1 MSELIKLLPDHIAN
15 QIAAGE
21 VVQRPASVVK
31 ELIENAID
39 AGAKKINLIAKD
51 GGKTLIQ
58 IIDDGCGMS
67 TIDARMCFERH
78 ATSKISKA
86 DDLFHLHTKGFRGEA
101 MASIAAIAHVEL
113 KTKLE
118 TEDLGTLIINEGSK
132 VKSQEPCSAP
142 TGTSISVKNLFY
154 NIPARRNFLGSNLTE
169 YKHVLNEFMRVAL
182 VHHEV
187 AFTFHHNGDLIY
199 NLPIGGLR
207 QRIVGVFG
215 DKYNN
220 RLVPVDEETDIFKV
234 TGFVTKPEFARTS
247 RDQMYLFVNNRFFK
261 DTYFNHAIQSAFDG
275 MIPSKKFPPYFLY
288 FEVPTQSIDVNVHPT
303 KTEIKFENRQ
313 EIYSILRASIKQA
326 LGQFN
331 ISSTLDF
338 DQEDTFNIP
347 SLKKGEI
354 VDAPVIKVNDNYN
367 PFNTTPSSSSSS
379 TKSFPKSD
387 IPYSNKVTSQIKPD
401 VDSWENYYEAAKS
414 NQPTETQLEFNS
426 TPNENGE
433 VIVQSKMDNSFES
446 NTKSPYQLHD
456 KYIISPIKSG
466 FIMID
471 QYRAHSR
478 ILFDNLINNWSDDV
492 VKSQQLLFPESFEIS
507 ATDMVYFNEIEEKL
521 KTVGFDLTVKD
532 NKTIHV
538 TGIPVDYENESPK
551 LLIENVLDKFK
562 ESQQD
567 QDVDFKAV
575 CAKAFA
581 NAKAIKKGV
590 KLTIEEM
597 QHLIN
602 ELFGSSNPQV
612 SPSGKTI
619 IVTYSL
625 DEITKKFN

>member
-31 ELIENAID
+31 ELVENAID
-39 AGAKKINLIAKD
+39 AGATKINLIAKD

-58 IIDDGCGMS
+58 VIDNGSGMS

-86 DDLFHLHTKGFRGEA
+86 DDLFHLHTKVFRGEA

-118 TEDLGTLIINEGSK
+118 SEDLGTIIINEGSK
-132 VKSQEPCSAP
+132 IKTQEPRTAP

-187 AFTFHHNGDLIY
+187 SFTFHNNGDLIY
-199 NLPIGGLR
+199 NLPIAGLR

-215 DKYNN
+215 DKYNT
-220 RLVPVDEETDIFKV
+220 RLVPVNEETDIFKV

-247 RDQMYLFVNNRFFK
+247 RDQMYLFVNNRYFK
-261 DTYFNHAIQSAFDG
+261 DSYFNHAIQSAFDG
-275 MIPSKKFPPYFLY
+275 MISSKKFPPYFLY
-288 FEVPTQSIDVNVHPT
+288 FEVPTESIGVNVHPT

-338 DQEDTFNIP
+338 DQENSFNIP

-354 VDAPVIKVNDNYN
+354 VDAPVIKVNDNFN
-367 PFNTTPSSSSSS
+367 PFNTASISQTP
-379 TKSFPKSD
+379 SFPKTAS
-387 IPYSNKVTSQIKPD
+387 PFSSKQTSQIKPD

-414 NQPTETQLEFNS
+414 NQDTETQLEFNS

-433 VIVQSKMDNSFES
+433 IIVQSKMDNTFES
-446 NTKSPYQLHD
+446 NTKPPYQIHD

-478 ILFDNLINNWSDDV
+478 ILFDNLINNWSDET
-492 VKSQQLLFPESFEIS
+492 VKSQQLLFPETFEIS
-507 ATDMVYFNEIEEKL
+507 ATDMVYFKEIEDKL
-521 KTVGFDLTVKD
+521 GSVGFDLTLKD
-532 NKTIHV
+532 NKTINV
-538 TGIPVDYENESPK
+538 TGIPVDYENESAK
-551 LLIENVLDKFK
+551 LLIETVLAKFK
-562 ESQQD
+562 ESQQAG
-567 QDVDFKAV
+567 DVDFKHV

-602 ELFGSSNPQV
+602 ELFSSSNPQT

-619 IVTYSL
+619 IVTYTL
-625 DEITKKFN
+625 DDITKKFN

>member
-58 IIDDGCGMS
+58 VIDNGSGMS
-67 TIDARMCFERH
+67 TLDARMSFERH

-101 MASIAAIAHVEL
+101 LASIAAIAHVEL
-113 KTKLE
+113 KSKLE

-132 VKSQEPCSAP
+132 IKLQEPCNSP

-199 NLPIGGLR
+199 NLPIAGLR

-220 RLVPVDEETDIFKV
+220 RLVPVNEETDIFKV

-288 FEVPTQSIDVNVHPT
+288 FEVPTESIDVNVHPT

-338 DQEDTFNIP
+338 DQENTFNVP

-354 VDAPVIKVNDNYN
+354 VDAPVIKVNDNFN
-367 PFNTTPSSSSSS
+367 PFKTNTISQS
-379 TKSFPKSD
+379 TSFPKTNS
-387 IPYSNKVTSQIKPD
+387 PFSSQPKSQIKPD
-401 VDSWENYYEAAKS
+401 VESWESFYEASKS
-414 NQPTETQLEFNS
+414 NLNTDTQLEFDS

-433 VIVQSKMDNSFES
+433 VIIQSKMDNSFES
-446 NTKSPYQLHD
+446 NTKPPYQLHD

-478 ILFDNLINNWSDDV
+478 ILFDSLINNWSDDV

-507 ATDMVYFNEIEEKL
+507 ATDMVYFNEIEAKL
-521 KTVGFDLTVKD
+521 QTVGFDLTVKD
-532 NKTIHV
+532 NKIITV
-538 TGIPVDYENESPK
+538 TGIPVDYENESAK
-551 LLIENVLDKFK
+551 LLIETVLAKFK

-602 ELFGSSNPQV
+602 ELFGSSNPQT
-612 SPSGKTI
+612 SPSGKNI
-619 IVTYSL
+619 IVTYTL

>member
-39 AGAKKINLIAKD
+39 AGATKINLIAKD

-58 IIDDGCGMS
+58 VIDNGSGMS
-67 TIDARMCFERH
+67 TLDARMCFERH
-78 ATSKISKA
+78 ATSKISTA

-101 MASIAAIAHVEL
+101 LASIAAIAHVEL

-118 TEDLGTLIINEGSK
+118 TEDLGTIITNEGSK
-132 VKSQEPCSAP
+132 IKSQEPCSAP

-169 YKHVLNEFMRVAL
+169 YKHVLSEFMRVAL

-187 AFTFHHNGDLIY
+187 EFTFHNNGDLIY
-199 NLPIGGLR
+199 NLPIAGLR

-220 RLVPVDEETDIFKV
+220 RLVPVNEETDIFKV

-261 DTYFNHAIQSAFDG
+261 DSYFNHAVQSAFDG

-288 FEVPTQSIDVNVHPT
+288 FEVPTESIDVNVHPT

-313 EIYSILRASIKQA
+313 EIYSMLRASIKQA

-338 DQEDTFNIP
+338 DQENAFNIP

-354 VDAPVIKVNDNYN
+354 VDAPVIKVNNDFN
-367 PFNTTPSSSSSS
+367 PFQTNTISQTTSYPKTNSPFSSK
-379 TKSFPKSD
+379 T
-387 IPYSNKVTSQIKPD
+387 TSQIKPD
-401 VDSWENYYEAAKS
+401 VTSWENFYEASKA
-414 NQPTETQLEFNS
+414 NQTTDTQLEFDS

-433 VIVQSKMDNSFES
+433 VLIQSKMDNSFDS
-446 NTKSPYQLHD
+446 NTKPPYQLHN

-478 ILFDNLINNWSDDV
+478 IIFDDLINNWSHDV

-507 ATDMVYFNEIEEKL
+507 ATDLVYFKEIEDKL

-532 NKTIHV
+532 NKIINI
-538 TGIPVDYENESPK
+538 TGVPVDYENESPK
-551 LLIENVLDKFK
+551 LLIENVLAKFK

-567 QDVDFKAV
+567 QDVDFKTV

-597 QHLIN
+597 QHLIDA
-602 ELFGSSNPQV
+602 LFGSSNPQT

-625 DEITKKFN
+625 DDITKKFN

>member
-39 AGAKKINLIAKD
+39 AGATKVNLIAKD

-58 IIDDGCGMS
+58 VIDNGSGMS
-67 TIDARMCFERH
+67 TLDARMCFERH
-78 ATSKISKA
+78 ATSKISTA

-118 TEDLGTLIINEGSK
+118 TENLGTSIINEGSK
-132 VKSQEPCSAP
+132 IKTQEPCTAP

-169 YKHVLNEFMRVAL
+169 YKHVLSEFMRVAL

-187 AFTFHHNGDLIY
+187 AFTFHHNGDLVY
-199 NLPIGGLR
+199 NLPIAGLR

-215 DKYNN
+215 EKYNS
-220 RLVPVDEETDIFKV
+220 RLVPVNEETDIFKV

-275 MIPSKKFPPYFLY
+275 MVPSKKFPPYFLY
-288 FEVPTQSIDVNVHPT
+288 FEVPTESIDVNVHPT

-338 DQEDTFNIP
+338 DQENSFNIP

-354 VDAPVIKVNDNYN
+354 VDAPVIKINDNFN
-367 PFNTTPSSSSSS
+367 PFKTNTISQT
-379 TKSFPKSD
+379 TSFPKTNS
-387 IPYSNKVTSQIKPD
+387 PFSNQAKSQIKPD
-401 VDSWENYYEAAKS
+401 VDSWENFYEASKS
-414 NQPTETQLEFNS
+414 NNDTETQLGFDS

-433 VIVQSKMDNSFES
+433 IIVQSKMDNSFES
-446 NTKSPYQLHD
+446 NTKPPYQLHQ

-478 ILFDNLINNWSDDV
+478 ILFDELINNWSDNV

-507 ATDMVYFNEIEEKL
+507 ATDMVYFNEIEDKL

-532 NKTIHV
+532 NKIINV

-551 LLIENVLDKFK
+551 LLIETILDKFK
-562 ESQQD
+562 VSQQKE
-567 QDVDFKAV
+567 DVDFKTV
-575 CAKAFA
+575 CAKTFA

-597 QHLIN
+597 QHLID
-602 ELFGSSNPQV
+602 ELFGSSNPQI
-612 SPSGKTI
+612 SPNGKTI

-625 DEITKKFN
+625 EEITKKFN

>member
-1 MSELIKLLPDHIAN
+1 MSDLIKLLPDHIAN

-39 AGAKKINLIAKD
+39 AGATKINLIAKD

-58 IIDDGCGMS
+58 VIDNGSGMS
-67 TIDARMCFERH
+67 SIDARMCFERH

-101 MASIAAIAHVEL
+101 LASIAAIAHVEL

-118 TEDLGTLIINEGSK
+118 TEDLGTLLINEGTK
-132 VKSQEPCSAP
+132 IKSQEPCSAS
-142 TGTSISVKNLFY
+142 TGTSISVKNLFF
-154 NIPARRNFLGSNLTE
+154 NIPARRNFLGTNLTE
-169 YKHVLNEFMRVAL
+169 YKHVLSEFMRIAL
-182 VHHEV
+182 VHPEV
-187 AFTFHHNGDLIY
+187 AFTFHNNGDLIY
-199 NLPIGGLR
+199 NLPIAGLR

-220 RLVPVDEETDIFKV
+220 RLVPVNEETDIFKV

-247 RDQMYLFVNNRFFK
+247 RDQMFLFVNNRYFK

-275 MIPSKKFPPYFLY
+275 MVPSKKFPSYFLY
-288 FEVPTQSIDVNVHPT
+288 FEVPTESIDVNVHPT

-331 ISSTLDF
+331 VSSTIDF
-338 DQEDTFNIP
+338 DQENTFQVP
-347 SLKKGEI
+347 SLKKGET
-354 VDAPVIKVNDNYN
+354 VDAPTIKVNAGFN
-367 PFNTTPSSSSSS
+367 PFTSTTSVSQTTTFPKTSTPYSSS
-379 TKSFPKSD
+379 PKS
-387 IPYSNKVTSQIKPD
+387 SIKPD
-401 VDSWENYYEAAKS
+401 VNSWENYYEAAKA
-414 NQPTETQLEFNS
+414 NHETETQLEFGTEI

-433 VIVQSKMDNSFES
+433 VILQSKMDNRFES
-446 NTKSPYQLHD
+446 NTKAPYQIHD

-478 ILFDNLINNWSDDV
+478 VLYDNLINTWSDET
-492 VKSQQLLFPESFEIS
+492 VKSQQLLFSEEFKLSTVDLPF
-507 ATDMVYFNEIEEKL
+507 FKEIELKL
-521 KTVGFDLTVKD
+521 KDVGFDFILKD
-532 NKTIHV
+532 TNSITV
-538 TGIPVDYENESPK
+538 TGIPVDFENESPK
-551 LLIENVLDKFK
+551 QLIEGVLTKFK
-562 ESQQD
+562 ESQQEG
-567 QDVDFKAV
+567 DVDFKQV

-590 KLTIEEM
+590 KLTAEEM
-597 QHLIN
+597 EHLIN
-602 ELFGSSNPQV
+602 ELFSSSNPQT
-612 SPSGKTI
+612 SPSGKNI
-619 IVTYSL
+619 IITYTM

>member
-1 MSELIKLLPDHIAN
+1 
-15 QIAAGE
+15 
-21 VVQRPASVVK
+21 
-31 ELIENAID
+31 
-39 AGAKKINLIAKD
+39 
-51 GGKTLIQ
+51 
-58 IIDDGCGMS
+58 
-67 TIDARMCFERH
+67 
-78 ATSKISKA
+78 
-86 DDLFHLHTKGFRGEA
+86 
-101 MASIAAIAHVEL
+101 
-113 KTKLE
+113 
-118 TEDLGTLIINEGSK
+118 
-132 VKSQEPCSAP
+132 
-142 TGTSISVKNLFY
+142 
-154 NIPARRNFLGSNLTE
+154 
-169 YKHVLNEFMRVAL
+169 
-182 VHHEV
+182 
-187 AFTFHHNGDLIY
+187 
-199 NLPIGGLR
+199 
-207 QRIVGVFG
+207 
-215 DKYNN
+215 
-220 RLVPVDEETDIFKV
+220 
-234 TGFVTKPEFARTS
+234 
-247 RDQMYLFVNNRFFK
+247 MYLFVNNRFFK

-288 FEVPTQSIDVNVHPT
+288 FEVPTESIDVNVHPT

-338 DQEDTFNIP
+338 DQENTFNVP

-354 VDAPVIKVNDNYN
+354 VDAPVIKVNDNFN
-367 PFNTTPSSSSSS
+367 PFKTNTISQS
-379 TKSFPKSD
+379 TSFPKTNS
-387 IPYSNKVTSQIKPD
+387 PFSSQPKSQIKPD
-401 VDSWENYYEAAKS
+401 VESWESFYEASKS
-414 NQPTETQLEFNS
+414 NSNTDTQLEFDS

-433 VIVQSKMDNSFES
+433 VIIQSKMDNSFES
-446 NTKSPYQLHD
+446 NTKPPYQLHD

-478 ILFDNLINNWSDDV
+478 ILFDSLINNWSDDV

-507 ATDMVYFNEIEEKL
+507 ATDMVYFNEIEAKL
-521 KTVGFDLTVKD
+521 QTVGFDLTVKD
-532 NKTIHV
+532 NKIITV
-538 TGIPVDYENESPK
+538 TGIPIDYENESAK
-551 LLIENVLDKFK
+551 LLIETVLAKFK

-602 ELFGSSNPQV
+602 ELFGSSNPQT
-612 SPSGKTI
+612 SPSGKNI
-619 IVTYSL
+619 IVTYTL

>member
-39 AGAKKINLIAKD
+39 AGATKINLIAKD

-58 IIDDGCGMS
+58 VIDNGSGMS
-67 TIDARMCFERH
+67 TLDARMCFERH

-86 DDLFHLHTKGFRGEA
+86 EDLFHLHTKGFRGEA

-118 TEDLGTLIINEGSK
+118 TEDLGTLILNEGSK
-132 VKSQEPCSAP
+132 IKSQEPCTAP

-182 VHHEV
+182 VHHDV
-187 AFTFHHNGDLIY
+187 AFTFHNNGDLIY
-199 NLPIGGLR
+199 NLPIAGLR

-220 RLVPVDEETDIFKV
+220 RLVPVNEETDIFKV

-247 RDQMYLFVNNRFFK
+247 RDQMYLFVNNRYFK
-261 DTYFNHAIQSAFDG
+261 DSYFNHAIQSAFDG

-288 FEVPTQSIDVNVHPT
+288 FEVPTESIDVNVHPT

-313 EIYSILRASIKQA
+313 EIYSILRAAIKQA

-338 DQEDTFNIP
+338 EQENSFNIP

-367 PFNTTPSSSSSS
+367 PFDTPDISQKS
-379 TKSFPKSD
+379 SFPKTNS
-387 IPYSNKVTSQIKPD
+387 PFSNQPKSQIKPD

-414 NQPTETQLEFNS
+414 NQSTETQLEFDS

-433 VIVQSKMDNSFES
+433 VIVQSKMDNTFES
-446 NTKSPYQLHD
+446 NTKPPYQLHD

-478 ILFDNLINNWSDDV
+478 ILFDNLINNWSDDT
-492 VKSQQLLFPESFEIS
+492 VKSQQLLFSEEFEIS
-507 ATDMVYFNEIEEKL
+507 ATDMVYFKEIESKL
-521 KTVGFDLTVKD
+521 NSVGFDFSIKD
-532 NKTIHV
+532 NKIINV

-551 LLIENVLDKFK
+551 LLIESVLSKFK
-562 ESQQD
+562 ESQQEG
-567 QDVDFKAV
+567 DVDFKHV

-597 QHLIN
+597 QHLID
-602 ELFGSSNPQV
+602 ELFGSSNPQI

>member
-58 IIDDGCGMS
+58 VIDNGSGMS
-67 TIDARMCFERH
+67 TLDARMSFERH

-101 MASIAAIAHVEL
+101 LASIAAIAHVEL
-113 KTKLE
+113 KSKLE

-132 VKSQEPCSAP
+132 IKLQEPCNSP

-199 NLPIGGLR
+199 NLPIAGLR

-220 RLVPVDEETDIFKV
+220 RLVPVNEETDIFKV

-288 FEVPTQSIDVNVHPT
+288 FEVPTESIDVNVHPT

-338 DQEDTFNIP
+338 DQENTFNVP

-354 VDAPVIKVNDNYN
+354 VDAPVIKVNDNFN
-367 PFNTTPSSSSSS
+367 PFKTNTISQS
-379 TKSFPKSD
+379 TSFPKTNS
-387 IPYSNKVTSQIKPD
+387 PFSSQPKSQIKPD
-401 VDSWENYYEAAKS
+401 VESWESFYEASKS
-414 NQPTETQLEFNS
+414 NLNTDTQLEFDS

-433 VIVQSKMDNSFES
+433 VIIQSKMDNSFES
-446 NTKSPYQLHD
+446 NTKPPYQLHD

-478 ILFDNLINNWSDDV
+478 ILFDSLINNWSDDV

-507 ATDMVYFNEIEEKL
+507 ATDMVYFNEIEAKL
-521 KTVGFDLTVKD
+521 QTVGFDLTVKD
-532 NKTIHV
+532 NKIITV
-538 TGIPVDYENESPK
+538 TGIPIDYENESAK
-551 LLIENVLDKFK
+551 LLIETVLAKFK

-602 ELFGSSNPQV
+602 ELFGSSNPQT
-612 SPSGKTI
+612 SPSGKNI
-619 IVTYSL
+619 IVTYTL

>member
-58 IIDDGCGMS
+58 VIDNGSGMS
-67 TIDARMCFERH
+67 TLDARMSFERH

-101 MASIAAIAHVEL
+101 LASIAAIAHVEL
-113 KTKLE
+113 KSKLE

-132 VKSQEPCSAP
+132 IKLQEPCNAP

-187 AFTFHHNGDLIY
+187 AFTFHHNGDLVY
-199 NLPIGGLR
+199 NLPIAGLR

-220 RLVPVDEETDIFKV
+220 RLVPVNEETDIFKV

-288 FEVPTQSIDVNVHPT
+288 FEVPTESIDVNVHPT

-338 DQEDTFNIP
+338 DQENTFNVP

-354 VDAPVIKVNDNYN
+354 VDAPVIKVNDNFN
-367 PFNTTPSSSSSS
+367 PFKTNTISQS
-379 TKSFPKSD
+379 TSFPKTNS
-387 IPYSNKVTSQIKPD
+387 PFSSQPKSQIKPD
-401 VDSWENYYEAAKS
+401 VESWESFYEASKS
-414 NQPTETQLEFNS
+414 NSNTDTQLEFDS

-433 VIVQSKMDNSFES
+433 VIIQSKMDNSFES
-446 NTKSPYQLHD
+446 NTKPPYQLHD

-478 ILFDNLINNWSDDV
+478 ILFDSLINNWSDDV

-507 ATDMVYFNEIEEKL
+507 ATDMVYFNEIEAKL
-521 KTVGFDLTVKD
+521 QTVGFDLTVKD
-532 NKTIHV
+532 NKIITV
-538 TGIPVDYENESPK
+538 TGIPIDYENESAK
-551 LLIENVLDKFK
+551 LLIETVLAKFK

-602 ELFGSSNPQV
+602 ELFGSSNPQT
-612 SPSGKTI
+612 SPSGKNI
-619 IVTYSL
+619 IVTYTL

>member
-58 IIDDGCGMS
+58 VIDNGSGMS
-67 TIDARMCFERH
+67 TLDARMSFERH

-101 MASIAAIAHVEL
+101 LASIAAIAHVEL
-113 KTKLE
+113 KSKLE

-132 VKSQEPCSAP
+132 IKLQEPCNSP

-199 NLPIGGLR
+199 NLPIAGLR

-220 RLVPVDEETDIFKV
+220 RLVPVNEETDIFKV

-288 FEVPTQSIDVNVHPT
+288 FEVPTESIDVNVHPT

-338 DQEDTFNIP
+338 DQENTFNVP

-354 VDAPVIKVNDNYN
+354 VDAPVIKVNDNFN
-367 PFNTTPSSSSSS
+367 PFKTNTISQS
-379 TKSFPKSD
+379 TSFPKTNS
-387 IPYSNKVTSQIKPD
+387 PFSSQPKSQIKPD
-401 VDSWENYYEAAKS
+401 VESWESFYEASKS
-414 NQPTETQLEFNS
+414 NLNTDTQLEFDS

-433 VIVQSKMDNSFES
+433 IIIQSKMDNSFES
-446 NTKSPYQLHD
+446 NTKPPYQLHD

-478 ILFDNLINNWSDDV
+478 ILFDSLINNWSDDV

-507 ATDMVYFNEIEEKL
+507 ATDMVYFNEIEAKL
-521 KTVGFDLTVKD
+521 QTVGFDLTVKD
-532 NKTIHV
+532 NKIITV
-538 TGIPVDYENESPK
+538 TGIPVDYENESAK
-551 LLIENVLDKFK
+551 LLIETVLAKFK

-602 ELFGSSNPQV
+602 ELFGSSNPQT
-612 SPSGKTI
+612 SPSGKNI
-619 IVTYSL
+619 IVTYTL

>member
-31 ELIENAID
+31 ELVENAID
-39 AGAKKINLIAKD
+39 AGATKINLIAKD

-58 IIDDGCGMS
+58 VIDNGSGMS
-67 TIDARMCFERH
+67 AIDARMCFERH
-78 ATSKISKA
+78 ATSKISTA

-132 VKSQEPCSAP
+132 VKSQEPCSAS
-142 TGTSISVKNLFY
+142 TGTSISVKNLFF

-199 NLPIGGLR
+199 NLPIAGLR

-220 RLVPVDEETDIFKV
+220 RLVPVNEETDIFKV

-247 RDQMYLFVNNRFFK
+247 RDQMFLFVNNRYFK

-288 FEVPTQSIDVNVHPT
+288 FEVPTESIDVNVHPT

-338 DQEDTFNIP
+338 EQENTFNIP

-354 VDAPVIKVNDNYN
+354 VDAPVIKVNDNFN
-367 PFNTTPSSSSSS
+367 PFKTNSISQTT
-379 TKSFPKSD
+379 SFPKTNS
-387 IPYSNKVTSQIKPD
+387 PFSNKAQSQIKPD
-401 VDSWENYYEAAKS
+401 VDSWENFYEASKS
-414 NQPTETQLEFNS
+414 NQDSETQLEFDS

-433 VIVQSKMDNSFES
+433 VIIQSKMDNSFES
-446 NTKSPYQLHD
+446 NTKPPYQIHD

-478 ILFDNLINNWSDDV
+478 ILFDNLMNKWSDDV

-507 ATDMVYFNEIEEKL
+507 ATDMVYFNEIEDKL
-521 KTVGFDLTVKD
+521 KTVGFDLTVQD
-532 NKTIHV
+532 NKIINV

-551 LLIENVLDKFK
+551 LLIENVLAKFK

-602 ELFGSSNPQV
+602 ELFGSSNPQT

-619 IVTYSL
+619 IVTYTL
-625 DEITKKFN
+625 DDITKKFN

>member
-39 AGAKKINLIAKD
+39 AGATKINLIAKD

-58 IIDDGCGMS
+58 VIDNGSGMS

-118 TEDLGTLIINEGSK
+118 SEDLGTIIINEGSK
-132 VKSQEPCSAP
+132 VKSQEPCTAP

-187 AFTFHHNGDLIY
+187 AFTFHNNGDLIY
-199 NLPIGGLR
+199 NLPIAGLR

-215 DKYNN
+215 DKYNT
-220 RLVPVDEETDIFKV
+220 RLVPVNEETDIFKV

-247 RDQMYLFVNNRFFK
+247 RDQMYLFVNNRYFK
-261 DTYFNHAIQSAFDG
+261 DSYFNHAIQSAFDG

-288 FEVPTQSIDVNVHPT
+288 FEVPTESIDVNVHPT

-338 DQEDTFNIP
+338 DQENTFNIP
-347 SLKKGEI
+347 SLKKGEV

-367 PFNTTPSSSSSS
+367 PFNTPSSSSSSS

-387 IPYSNKVTSQIKPD
+387 TPYSNKVTSQIKPD

-433 VIVQSKMDNSFES
+433 VIVQSKMDNTFES
-446 NTKSPYQLHD
+446 NTKPPYQLHD

-478 ILFDNLINNWSDDV
+478 ILFDNLINNWSDDT
-492 VKSQQLLFPESFEIS
+492 VKSQQLLFPETFEIS
-507 ATDMVYFNEIEEKL
+507 ATDMVYFKEIEDKL
-521 KTVGFDLTVKD
+521 KTVGFDLTLKD
-532 NKTIHV
+532 NKTINV
-538 TGIPVDYENESPK
+538 TGIPVDYENESAK
-551 LLIENVLDKFK
+551 LLIETVLAKFK
-562 ESQQD
+562 ESQQAG
-567 QDVDFKAV
+567 DVDFKHV

-602 ELFGSSNPQV
+602 ELFGSSNPQT

-625 DEITKKFN
+625 DDITKKFN